1 MFGNRMPWA
10 LLVSL
15 VIIAGACGI
24 NEESAADTTT
34 VRERTYLMEVVPPCL
49 PTESEPDPC
58 PVDLPTP
65 QNTGSTLLS
74 SRLEIPTFTERLIY
88 DPEKDGLASIHI
100 VIRGTVK
107 TGTTRCEIYKYKLPD
122 HRAEHFQKVGGLSLD
137 DQYIIGRYHYTCFA
151 DVAVKEYIV
160 GEGPPTLPIM
170 TRFAVL
176 LESHFNYQGKIKKNH
191 LDFYGDPKTQALA
204 YEGREMIYFLG
215 PPPSITVEAWVGHSR
230 WFLQQTGQGIRAISR
245 SIRRAYTDEMRSK
258 LNLPLDEMIA
268 EIKQAAINRETI
280 TGGQIGLGPDMPIL
294 ITDAHNLR
302 DYYTSVGAIYDD
314 TENTTVLP
322 PPAPGED
329 DPPDPTLPVNDGT
342 TGTTTTSIVLE
353 TTTGVTEPVFEYL
366 EEVVPPCLIDDSG
379 WDPCVAE
386 TPHQARAA
394 TISATPP
401 SWPYVEGVLSFRE
414 ILLRYSRSARAHIV
428 VRGIPQIDS
437 TRCAAYPVGIADY
450 KLKTMG
456 LPLSSFENDLHYH
469 CFVDVKINEYIVGK
483 GPPVLPVSM
492 IRENLRK
499 SMLDENKE
507 ILYHLVPW
515 RRHPANRVA
524 SAYEGKEMIL
534 FLTLPASL
542 TVESWL
548 TFGIFD
554 RWFVQRTPAGVR
566 AIAQDIELAIND
578 QQRNRLNRPLDQLV
592 QEVKE
597 AAEYRFTVTGGR
609 LDADPTLPFFVTD
622 ANRLRDFYISVGAV
636 YDDSERATRPP
647 PPVPEKAIPPPLPSR
662 STTAPPDHHTGSEGE
677 EPTEPPATV
686 G

>member
-15 VIIAGACGI
+15 VIIASACGI
-24 NEESAADTTT
+24 NEESATDTTP
-34 VRERTYLMEVVPPCL
+34 VRERTYLTEVVPPCL

-58 PVDLPTP
+58 PVDLPAP
-65 QNTGSTLLS
+65 QNTGPVLTDY
-74 SRLEIPTFTERLIY
+74 RLEIPTFTERLIY

-137 DQYIIGRYHYTCFA
+137 GQYIIGRYHYTCFA

-176 LESHFNYQGKIKKNH
+176 SESDFNDQGKIKENH
-191 LDFYGDPKTQALA
+191 LNFYGDPKTQALA

-215 PPPSITVEAWVGHSR
+215 PPRSITVEAWVGYSR
-230 WFLQQTGQGIRAISR
+230 WFLQQTDQGIRAISR

-268 EIKQAAINRETI
+268 DIKQAAINRETI

-302 DYYTSVGAIYDD
+302 DFYISVGAVYDD
-314 TENTTVLP
+314 TENATVLP

-329 DPPDPTLPVNDGT
+329 DPPAPTLPVNDGAA
-342 TGTTTTSIVLE
+342 GTTTTSIVLE
-353 TTTGVTEPVFEYL
+353 TTTGVTESVFEYL
-366 EEVVPPCLIDDSG
+366 EEVVPPCLIDESG

-386 TPHQARAA
+386 TPRQTRAA
-394 TISATPP
+394 TISVAPP

-414 ILLRYSRSARAHIV
+414 ILLRDSRAARAHIV
-428 VRGIPQIDS
+428 VRGIPQTDS
-437 TRCAAYPVGIADY
+437 TRCAAYPVGIANY
-450 KLKTMG
+450 KLKTMR
-456 LPLSSFENDLHYH
+456 LPLSYFENDFHYH
-469 CFVDVKINEYIVGK
+469 CFVDVKINEYIVGE
-483 GPPVLPVSM
+483 GPSVLSVSM
-492 IRENLRK
+492 LRENLQRN
-499 SMLDENKE
+499 MLDENKE
-507 ILYHLVPW
+507 VLKYFIPLLRNPED
-515 RRHPANRVA
+515 RVA
-524 SAYEGKEMIL
+524 SVYEGKEIIL
-534 FLTLPASL
+534 FLTLPTSL
-542 TVESWL
+542 TIESWL

-554 RWFVQRTPAGVR
+554 RWFVQRTSDGIR

-636 YDDSERATRPP
+636 YDDTENATVLP
-647 PPVPEKAIPPPLPSR
+647 PPVPGED
-662 STTAPPDHHTGSEGE
+662 APAGGSG
-677 EPTEPPATV
+677 
-686 G
+686 